1 MPNRFFRQSL
11 AIDEKALGQN
21 HPELS
26 VDLNN
31 LGAAYLDQKKLNEA
45 EKSFKQALTLRQ
57 KAVGSDHIRLVGI
70 IDNYVK
76 ALRGVDR
83 YEEQSSRKNVQP
95 LLEANTKGNAQCSLS
110 SLIDQPR
117 LTYH

>member
-1 MPNRFFRQSL
+1 
-11 AIDEKALGQN
+11 
-21 HPELS
+21 

-31 LGAAYLDQKKLNEA
+31 LGAAYLDQKKLDEA

-83 YEEQSSRKNVQP
+83 YEEAVEQEKRAATIRSKHQR
-95 LLEANTKGNAQCSLS
+95 
-110 SLIDQPR
+110 
-117 LTYH
+117 